1 MKNLLNSMLL
11 SGLLFTTMANAQWFS
26 KNTIKGNGK
35 IVTEKRSTAN
45 YDQIRVGGFFDV
57 ELVSGKEGAITIV
70 GEENILPLVR
80 IEVENGVLLIY
91 TEKNKSINT
100 SKKLLI
106 TVPFESISDVSLGG
120 SGSITTKSTIK
131 TTKFSVKLSGSG
143 DINLTLDVNDAEV
156 NISGSGDVNLK
167 GKATNYDGKLSGSGD
182 LNTYE
187 LNAENANAVI
197 SGSGNIQLFC
207 SNNLIAR
214 ISGSG
219 SINYK
224 GNPKTKDTK
233 VSGSGSISAK

>member
-35 IVTEKRSTAN
+35 IITEKRSTAN

-70 GEENILPLVR
+70 GEENILPLVKT
-80 IEVENGVLLIY
+80 EVENGVLLIY

-224 GNPKTKDTK
+224 GNPKTIDTK